1 MTAIAVWELW
11 GLLGSG
17 SRVLILF
24 PKDVKTY
31 DPAARTSLVA
41 FVQVAYA

>member
-1 MTAIAVWELW
+1 MFAWKQK
-11 GLLGSG
+11 SC
-17 SRVLILF
+17 VLVLF